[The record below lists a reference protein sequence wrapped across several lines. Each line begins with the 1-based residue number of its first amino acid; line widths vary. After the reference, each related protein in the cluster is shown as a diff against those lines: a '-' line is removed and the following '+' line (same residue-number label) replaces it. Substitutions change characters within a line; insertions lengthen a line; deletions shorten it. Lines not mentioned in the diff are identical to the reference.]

1 MVVNCIPSWKRD
13 VSSGNPCWDFYWGL
27 VSFLLGMDFKQSL
40 ELEVN
45 KMPNRMRRRELG
57 YEPIGKGVKVSVVL
71 VYNRE
76 LTKQEKIK
84 LSKLMNKLGNI

>member
-1 MVVNCIPSWKRD
+1 
-13 VSSGNPCWDFYWGL
+13 
-27 VSFLLGMDFKQSL
+27 
-40 ELEVN
+40 
-45 KMPNRMRRRELG
+45 MPNRMRRRELG